1 MDKTVKINLG
11 GSLFQIDEDAYRI
24 LRDYLQAI
32 DTRLRNVAGA
42 AETLEDIE
50 TRIAEIFL
58 SQKSTAGIISRE
70 NVEAMMSIIGKP
82 EDFETDE
89 DDLIPPPLFREDK
102 RLYRNPDDSIIGGV
116 CGGIGAFLNTDPV
129 WFRILFIVTALFFGI
144 GFFVYLGLW
153 IALPSAPTGTSRT
166 VMHRR
171 QRSSSS
177 GSVPPR
183 QTQGTY
189 AGSNVGNAFNEVFRA
204 LGRVFFI
211 IVRVFLVIIGVSFV
225 LTGFLAM
232 VTFIMVFFFRYPGYF
247 STEAFGLNLF
257 YLPDFLSYIVSPAV
271 APWIIV
277 LLSLAIILPLLALI
291 YWGVRMIFWFRAR
304 DGVIGLICLV
314 LWVISIAAL
323 SLILFNEGVSF
334 AETSKTSSVEII
346 ENPPEKLYIICD
358 NSIDELRFDKD
369 ISVHDENYRLYFRDD
384 DRNLYVNTQLSIST
398 SNDSSLRVEIRKRS
412 AGRSKSDARKKT
424 ETLIYNYSISGDSI
438 LIDEF
443 FTIPEGSKW
452 SCDNVGVIIYIP
464 EGKLVQFDSVSE
476 NMFRQN
482 YYFHH
487 DFDSK
492 SVSGGDKTWIMTG
505 EGLRMPGKE

>member
-50 TRIAEIFL
+50 LRIAEIFL
-58 SQKSTAGIISRE
+58 SQKITAGIISRE

-89 DDLIPPPLFREDK
+89 DETVPPPFSREGQ

-153 IALPSAPTGTSRT
+153 IALPSAPAGTSRRD
-166 VMHRR
+166 MYGRK
-171 QRSSSS
+171 RSSSS
-177 GSVPPR
+177 GYVPSR
-183 QTQGTY
+183 NTQGTY
-189 AGSNVGNAFNEVFRA
+189 AGSNIGNAFNEVFRA

-225 LTGFLAM
+225 MTGFLAM
-232 VTFIMVFFFRYPGYF
+232 VTFVMVFFFRYPGYF
-247 STEAFGLNLF
+247 STEAFGLNFF

-346 ENPPEKLYIICD
+346 EDAPQKLYIVCD

-369 ISVHDENYRLYFRDD
+369 ISVPDENYRLYFRDD
-384 DRNLYVNTQLSIST
+384 DKNLYVNTQFSIST
-398 SNDSSLRVEIRKRS
+398 SNDSSLRIEIRKRS

-424 ETLIYNYSISGDSI
+424 ETLIYNYTISGDSI
-438 LIDEF
+438 LIDEY
-443 FTIPEGSKW
+443 FTIPEDSKW
-452 SCDNVGVIIYIP
+452 SCDNVGVILQIP
-464 EGKLVQFDSVSE
+464 TGTIVQFDTVSE
-476 NMFRQN
+476 NMFRPN
-482 YYFHH
+482 FYFNR

-492 SVSGGDKTWIMTG
+492 TIYSSGKTWIMTD
-505 EGLRMPGKE
+505 EGLKRSAN